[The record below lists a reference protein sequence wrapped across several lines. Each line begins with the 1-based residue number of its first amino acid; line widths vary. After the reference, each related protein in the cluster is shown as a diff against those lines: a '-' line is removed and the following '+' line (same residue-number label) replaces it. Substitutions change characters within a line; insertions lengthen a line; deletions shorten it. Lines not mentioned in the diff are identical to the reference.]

1 MSLLEIAAA
10 KSSLKAAEI
19 AALHNIPSSYLN
31 NVLFELRRLG
41 FITSKKGSHGGYQL
55 AIPMENINLLRL
67 HQGLA
72 GSVEP
77 QRNGQL
83 VGTVLWLQELEN
95 RWLGELERTSLLD
108 VQRFASTPA
117 NPKIH
122 YGL

>member
-1 MSLLEIAAA
+1 VSLLEIAAA

-41 FITSKKGSHGGYQL
+41 FISSKKGSHGGYQL
-55 AIPMENINLLRL
+55 AIPMENINLLSL
-67 HQGLA
+67 YQGLA

-83 VGTVLWLQELEN
+83 TGAILWLQELEN
-95 RWLGELERTSLLD
+95 RWLSELERTNLLD
-108 VQRFASTPA
+108 VQRCTRALADPKTHST
-117 NPKIH
+117 
-122 YGL
+122 L